1 MNTWVTENQ
10 IKGLRISFQVR
21 EIIASETSGFQRIDI
36 YETAAHG
43 RLMMLDDVV
52 MLTEKDEFLYHEMI
66 AHVPLCVHPDPKRV
80 LVIGGGDGGTIREIA
95 RHPEV
100 TDITIVEIDERVVDL
115 SRKHLPF
122 VGCGFDDPRVTLH
135 VADGIRYIQEHKNAF
150 DVIFIDSTD
159 PVSFAEGL
167 FHTDFYTNVK
177 DALTDNGIMVAQ
189 TEYPLLLPDTVKEI
203 YAALN
208 QVFPVCRMY
217 TGFVS
222 TYPTGLWSYA
232 FASKG
237 PHPLDDFQP
246 ERAKRMKGKLKY
258 YSEDIHKAAFALP
271 PFIRELL

>member
-10 IKGLRISFQVR
+10 TDGLRISFR
-21 EIIASETSGFQRIDI
+21 IKEIIASETSDFQRIDI
-36 YETAAHG
+36 YQTKSHG

-66 AHVPLCVHPDPKRV
+66 AHVPMCVHPNPKRV

-100 TDITIVEIDERVVDL
+100 EDITIVEIDSKVVEL

-135 VADGIRYIQEHKNAF
+135 VEDGIRYIQEHKDAF

-167 FHTDFYTNVK
+167 FHTDFYTNVRE
-177 DALTDNGIMVAQ
+177 ALTEEGIMVAQ
-189 TEYPLLLPDTVKEI
+189 TEFPLLLGETVREI
-203 YAALN
+203 YAALGE
-208 QVFPVCRMY
+208 VFPVSNMY

-237 PHPLDDFQP
+237 PHPLNDFMP
-246 ERAKRMKGKLKY
+246 ERARRMAGKLKY
-258 YSEDIHKAAFALP
+258 YSEDMHKAAFVLP
-271 PFIRELL
+271 PFISKLV